1 MPGARQEAAAWYQPS
16 FCAPRYHRRVRR
28 LVKIALVV
36 LGIRAALRWR
46 RKRREREAAAA
57 APPPPPD
64 PADELR
70 RKLAESRVDDG
81 APEAESSV
89 EGRRA
94 EVHEQGRAAVDE
106 MTSSGE
112 S

>member
-1 MPGARQEAAAWYQPS
+1 M
-16 FCAPRYHRRVRR
+16 RR

-36 LGIRAALRWR
+36 LGIRALLRWR

-57 APPPPPD
+57 APPPPD

-70 RKLAESRVDDG
+70 RKLAESRADDG

>member
-1 MPGARQEAAAWYQPS
+1 
-16 FCAPRYHRRVRR
+16 VRR

-36 LGIRAALRWR
+36 LGIRAFLRWR

-57 APPPPPD
+57 APPPPD

-70 RKLAESRVDDG
+70 RKLAESRTDDG
-81 APEAESSV
+81 APEAESV
-89 EGRRA
+89 EDRRA
-94 EVHEQGRAAVDE
+94 EVHEHGRAAADE